1 MIYLFILPSS
11 IHEVLLMPM
20 SCGITKKELECMVRS
35 INSSDLSPGEV
46 LSDNVYEFYRESGI
60 LWENNDE

>member
-1 MIYLFILPSS
+1 
-11 IHEVLLMPM
+11 
-20 SCGITKKELECMVRS
+20 MVRS

-60 LWENNDE
+60 RWEKSDE